1 MLLSREKTLRNYRRL
16 FIAEG
21 LDGVLFRRMT
31 DRLVRAFSVDYS
43 RQRMVSTALRSAMR
57 SLTRPHFNRWGIVVE
72 TVSKFVRELARFHPA
87 LNALISGGIIQRYV
101 EREGAGCFSNTAPS
115 ASRRRLDAAERDL
128 VLLVVQF
135 RNTAAAALSGYASLD
150 LGPERAI
157 RDQARR
163 R

>member
-1 MLLSREKTLRNYRRL
+1 
-16 FIAEG
+16 
-21 LDGVLFRRMT
+21 MT

-135 RNTAAAALSGYASLD
+135 RNRRLRHCQDMHRWTSVLNEQFEIKQEEGD
-150 LGPERAI
+150 DTPMWLGAG
-157 RDQARR
+157 
-163 R
+163 